1 MRTVI
6 YNIGTLAGILPEDVR
21 KLEGSQMNHVEC
33 IDDAFLVIED
43 GVITGFGKMTE
54 SVSGSSGIQNRATPL
69 AAGTSDRLANS
80 PVDFC
85 REPTR
90 DKVGGGVVLESHN
103 AADVECIDA
112 KGGFVMPAFCDSH
125 THIVYAGCRDG
136 EFRDKIAGLS
146 YEEIAARGGGILNSA
161 DLLHETSEDELYE
174 QSMVRVREIMEMGTG
189 AVEIK
194 SGYGLSVEDEMK
206 MLRVAKRVA
215 ENTPLTVK
223 TTLLGA
229 HAVPARYKDNRSGYV
244 DEIVNEMIPAVAAEG
259 LAEFVD
265 IFCEEGFFSV
275 EDAERIF
282 EQGIKYGL
290 RPTVHANQMSF
301 SGGVQVGVKYD
312 AISVDHLEFTGEQE
326 YDVLASSNTIATL
339 LPGATFFLN
348 MDYPNARAMI
358 SKGVK
363 VAIASNYNP
372 GSCPSGDMKYMMALA
387 LLKMKMTPEEAI
399 NAVTINGAFA
409 MGLGEQF
416 GSITVGKRANLFITK
431 EIPSYEFLPYSFTSS
446 LIDTIILNGE
456 IYG

>member
-1 MRTVI
+1 MRI
-6 YNIGTLAGILPEDVR
+6 FIKNIKKLINVRENTPSALSGEQLGVLP
-21 KLEGSQMNHVEC
+21 C
-33 IDDAFLVIED
+33 IED
-43 GVITGFGKMTE
+43 AYLITDGDSIIDFGEMAE
-54 SVSGSSGIQNRATPL
+54 IEEGQL
-69 AAGTSDRLANS
+69 AAIEQS
-80 PVDFC
+80 V
-85 REPTR
+85 
-90 DKVGGGVVLESHN
+90 DKV
-103 AADVECIDA
+103 IDA
-112 KGGFVMPAFCDSH
+112 TGRMVFPSYCDSH
-125 THIVYAGCRDG
+125 THLVYAGSREM
-136 EFRDKIAGLS
+136 EFSDKLRGLS
-146 YEEIAARGGGILNSA
+146 YQEIARRGGGILNSVA
-161 DLLHETSEDELYE
+161 LLHNTSEDSLLE
-174 QSMVRVREIMEMGTG
+174 QTLVRAKEIISMGTG

-363 VAIASNYNP
+363 IAIASNYNP

-409 MGLGEQF
+409 MGIGDQF

>member
-1 MRTVI
+1 MRI
-6 YNIGTLAGILPEDVR
+6 FIKNIKKLINVRENTPSALVGEQLGVLP
-21 KLEGSQMNHVEC
+21 C
-33 IDDAFLVIED
+33 IED
-43 GVITGFGKMTE
+43 AYLITDGDSIIDFGEMAE
-54 SVSGSSGIQNRATPL
+54 IEEGQL
-69 AAGTSDRLANS
+69 AAIEQS
-80 PVDFC
+80 V
-85 REPTR
+85 
-90 DKVGGGVVLESHN
+90 DKV
-103 AADVECIDA
+103 IDA
-112 KGGFVMPAFCDSH
+112 TGRMVFPSYCDSH
-125 THIVYAGCRDG
+125 THLVYAGSREM
-136 EFRDKIAGLS
+136 EFSDKLRGLS
-146 YEEIAARGGGILNSA
+146 YQEIARRGGGILNSVA
-161 DLLHETSEDELYE
+161 LLHNTSEDSLLE
-174 QSMVRVREIMEMGTG
+174 QTLVRAKEIISMGTG

>member
-1 MRTVI
+1 MRI
-6 YNIGTLAGILPEDVR
+6 FIKNIKKLINVRENTPSALVGEQLGVLP
-21 KLEGSQMNHVEC
+21 C
-33 IDDAFLVIED
+33 IED
-43 GVITGFGKMTE
+43 AYLITDGDSIIDFGEMSE
-54 SVSGSSGIQNRATPL
+54 LEEGQL
-69 AAGTSDRLANS
+69 AAIEQS
-80 PVDFC
+80 V
-85 REPTR
+85 
-90 DKVGGGVVLESHN
+90 DKV
-103 AADVECIDA
+103 IDA
-112 KGGFVMPAFCDSH
+112 TGRMVFPSYCDSH
-125 THIVYAGCRDG
+125 THLVYAGSREM
-136 EFRDKIAGLS
+136 EFSDKLRGLS
-146 YEEIAARGGGILNSA
+146 YQEIARRGGGILNSVA
-161 DLLHETSEDELYE
+161 LLHNTSEDSLLE
-174 QSMVRVREIMEMGTG
+174 QTLVRAKEIISMGTG

-363 VAIASNYNP
+363 IAIASNYNP

-409 MGLGEQF
+409 MGLGDQF

>member
-1 MRTVI
+1 MRI
-6 YNIGTLAGILPEDVR
+6 FIKNIKKLINVRENTPSALSGEPLGVLP
-21 KLEGSQMNHVEC
+21 C
-33 IDDAFLVIED
+33 IED
-43 GVITGFGKMTE
+43 AYLITDGDSIIDFGEMSEIEK
-54 SVSGSSGIQNRATPL
+54 GQL
-69 AAGTSDRLANS
+69 AAIEQS
-80 PVDFC
+80 V
-85 REPTR
+85 
-90 DKVGGGVVLESHN
+90 DKV
-103 AADVECIDA
+103 IDA
-112 KGGFVMPAFCDSH
+112 TGRMVFPSYCDSH
-125 THIVYAGCRDG
+125 THLVYAGSREM
-136 EFRDKIAGLS
+136 EFSDKLRGLS
-146 YEEIAARGGGILNSA
+146 YQEIARRGGGILNSVA
-161 DLLHETSEDELYE
+161 LLHNTSEDSLLE
-174 QSMVRVREIMEMGTG
+174 QTLVRAKEIISMGTG

-363 VAIASNYNP
+363 IAIASNYNP

>member
-1 MRTVI
+1 MRI
-6 YNIGTLAGILPEDVR
+6 FIKNIKKLINVRENTPSALSGEQLGVLP
-21 KLEGSQMNHVEC
+21 C
-33 IDDAFLVIED
+33 IED
-43 GVITGFGKMTE
+43 AYLITDGDSIIDFGEMSE
-54 SVSGSSGIQNRATPL
+54 LEEGQL
-69 AAGTSDRLANS
+69 AAIEQS
-80 PVDFC
+80 V
-85 REPTR
+85 
-90 DKVGGGVVLESHN
+90 DKV
-103 AADVECIDA
+103 IDA
-112 KGGFVMPAFCDSH
+112 TGRMVFPSYCDSH
-125 THIVYAGCRDG
+125 THLVYAGSREM
-136 EFRDKIAGLS
+136 EFSDKLRGLS
-146 YEEIAARGGGILNSA
+146 YQEIARRGGGILNSVA
-161 DLLHETSEDELYE
+161 LLHNTSEDSLLE
-174 QSMVRVREIMEMGTG
+174 QTLVRAKEIISMGTG

-363 VAIASNYNP
+363 IAIASNYNP

-409 MGLGEQF
+409 MGLGDQF

>member
-1 MRTVI
+1 MRI
-6 YNIGTLAGILPEDVR
+6 FIKNIKKLINVRENTPSALSGEQLGVLP
-21 KLEGSQMNHVEC
+21 C
-33 IDDAFLVIED
+33 IED
-43 GVITGFGKMTE
+43 AYLITDGDSIIDFGEMSE
-54 SVSGSSGIQNRATPL
+54 VEEGQL
-69 AAGTSDRLANS
+69 AAIEQS
-80 PVDFC
+80 V
-85 REPTR
+85 
-90 DKVGGGVVLESHN
+90 DKV
-103 AADVECIDA
+103 IDA
-112 KGGFVMPAFCDSH
+112 TGRMVFPSYCDSH
-125 THIVYAGCRDG
+125 THLVYAGSREM
-136 EFRDKIAGLS
+136 EFSDKLRGLS
-146 YEEIAARGGGILNSA
+146 YQEIARRGGGILNSVA
-161 DLLHETSEDELYE
+161 LLHNTSEDSLLE
-174 QSMVRVREIMEMGTG
+174 QTLVRAKEIISMGTG

-363 VAIASNYNP
+363 IAIASNYNP

>member
-1 MRTVI
+1 MRI
-6 YNIGTLAGILPEDVR
+6 FIKNIKKLINVRENTPSALSGEQLGVLP
-21 KLEGSQMNHVEC
+21 C
-33 IDDAFLVIED
+33 IED
-43 GVITGFGKMTE
+43 AYLITDGDSIIDFGEMSELEEGQLTAIE
-54 SVSGSSGIQNRATPL
+54 QSV
-69 AAGTSDRLANS
+69 
-80 PVDFC
+80 
-85 REPTR
+85 
-90 DKVGGGVVLESHN
+90 DKL
-103 AADVECIDA
+103 IDA
-112 KGGFVMPAFCDSH
+112 TGRMVFPSYCDSH
-125 THIVYAGCRDG
+125 THLVYAGSREM
-136 EFRDKIAGLS
+136 EFSDKIRGLS
-146 YEEIAARGGGILNSA
+146 YQEIARRGGGILNSVA
-161 DLLHETSEDELYE
+161 LLHNTSEDSLLE
-174 QSMVRVREIMEMGTG
+174 QTLVRAKEIISMGTG

>member
-1 MRTVI
+1 MRI
-6 YNIGTLAGILPEDVR
+6 FIKNIKKLINVRENTPSALVGEQLGVLP
-21 KLEGSQMNHVEC
+21 C
-33 IDDAFLVIED
+33 IED
-43 GVITGFGKMTE
+43 AYLITDGDSIIDFGEMSEIEK
-54 SVSGSSGIQNRATPL
+54 GQL
-69 AAGTSDRLANS
+69 AAIEQS
-80 PVDFC
+80 V
-85 REPTR
+85 
-90 DKVGGGVVLESHN
+90 DKV
-103 AADVECIDA
+103 IDA
-112 KGGFVMPAFCDSH
+112 TGRMVFPSYCDSH
-125 THIVYAGCRDG
+125 THLVYAGSREM
-136 EFRDKIAGLS
+136 EFSDKLRGLS
-146 YEEIAARGGGILNSA
+146 YQEIARRGGGILNSVA
-161 DLLHETSEDELYE
+161 LLHNTSEDSLLE
-174 QSMVRVREIMEMGTG
+174 QTLVRAKEIISMGTG

-363 VAIASNYNP
+363 IAIASNYNP

>member
-1 MRTVI
+1 MRI
-6 YNIGTLAGILPEDVR
+6 FIKNIKKLINVRENTPSALSGEQLGVLP
-21 KLEGSQMNHVEC
+21 C
-33 IDDAFLVIED
+33 IED
-43 GVITGFGKMTE
+43 AYLITDGDSIIDFGEMSE
-54 SVSGSSGIQNRATPL
+54 LDEGQL
-69 AAGTSDRLANS
+69 AAIEQS
-80 PVDFC
+80 V
-85 REPTR
+85 
-90 DKVGGGVVLESHN
+90 DKV
-103 AADVECIDA
+103 IDA
-112 KGGFVMPAFCDSH
+112 TGRMVFPSYCDSH
-125 THIVYAGCRDG
+125 THLVYAGSREM
-136 EFRDKIAGLS
+136 EFSDKLRGLS
-146 YEEIAARGGGILNSA
+146 YQEIARRGGGILNSVA
-161 DLLHETSEDELYE
+161 LLHNTSEDSLLE
-174 QSMVRVREIMEMGTG
+174 QTLVRAKEIISMGTG

-363 VAIASNYNP
+363 IAIASNYNP

>member
-1 MRTVI
+1 MRI
-6 YNIGTLAGILPEDVR
+6 FIKNIKKLINVRENTPSALSGEQLGVLP
-21 KLEGSQMNHVEC
+21 C
-33 IDDAFLVIED
+33 IED
-43 GVITGFGKMTE
+43 AYLITDGDSIIDFGEMSE
-54 SVSGSSGIQNRATPL
+54 LEEGQL
-69 AAGTSDRLANS
+69 AAIEQS
-80 PVDFC
+80 V
-85 REPTR
+85 
-90 DKVGGGVVLESHN
+90 DKV
-103 AADVECIDA
+103 IDA
-112 KGGFVMPAFCDSH
+112 TGRMVFPSYCDSH
-125 THIVYAGCRDG
+125 THLVYAGSREM
-136 EFRDKIAGLS
+136 EFSDKLRGLS
-146 YEEIAARGGGILNSA
+146 YQEIARRGGGILNSVA
-161 DLLHETSEDELYE
+161 LLHNTSEDSLLE
-174 QSMVRVREIMEMGTG
+174 QTLVRAKEIISMGTG

-244 DEIVNEMIPAVAAEG
+244 DEIVTEMIPAVAAEG

-363 VAIASNYNP
+363 IAIASNNNP